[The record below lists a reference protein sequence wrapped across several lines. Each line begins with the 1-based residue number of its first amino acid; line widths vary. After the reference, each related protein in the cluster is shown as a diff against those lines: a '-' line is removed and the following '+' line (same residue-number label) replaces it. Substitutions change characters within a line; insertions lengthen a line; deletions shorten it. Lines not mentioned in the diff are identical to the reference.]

1 MYDNGNKF
9 DENGGLKN
17 FKILFV
23 IFDKCESIELI
34 TNITNGEHKKELDG
48 GLIPAGK
55 MEIKKIYLHLN
66 F

>member
-34 TNITNGEHKKELDG
+34 TNITNGEHKKEL
-48 GLIPAGK
+48 AG
-55 MEIKKIYLHLN
+55 
-66 F
+66 